1 MGKFSKIY
9 HHINKEDLKR
19 VHEQKV
25 FVQELES
32 EIIENEK
39 KEIKEKFEK
48 IKSDWRA
55 IGFDLKPKLVT
66 ENKKT
71 KTKSFKKI
79 MKEAMRTS
87 SIMQQTE
94 TETVEVSDIDL
105 TNPVSYANSIT
116 SSEEG
121 GFVSTT
127 GSSFNQGAGVFENG
141 SGLPNEGFNLGSN
154 YLGFAFPPNQS
165 SPTFGRAEFGA
176 QDLTN
181 VDTISAFGIR
191 GNITNGGSTPLV
203 GGGITE
209 PGLRLQ
215 YKLSGMGTY
224 VDFNVKPDGSIDNS
238 VENVLIPGGIATDSF
253 TVGKNI
259 VINIPS
265 YIKTAQT
272 EIRLISKDIGFHG
285 SPVYGVK
292 NFKFQRRTPQNVFV
306 ALDDPEAMS
315 FIRVGQ
321 QPSVKR
327 KSARE
332 REEDV
337 VSLLKGGR
345 DYTNKILGMQFPG
358 SNPEL
363 SFSTDL
369 PDQDIADIQQQQRS
383 QTFNQIKDRF
393 ASDPGIDGRIQTLRA
408 TQSPTSQISYQDY
421 EKFESYAS
429 VMPSYETAVVN
440 VNQSFDD
447 FANQYGQKLTG
458 GNDELF
464 NDYNSKFTPVPRS
477 KFNKELNAYQ
487 LTRNPW
493 IDAKKPVVKL
503 EGMPPVYPDIGS
515 IEDLLKS
522 PNEEGY
528 KETFVTPNGERYT
541 LARRVKDENGKSIL
555 APQYEAIDKAMRQA
569 TEERN
574 KSRSD
579 FAYKM
584 GVEYYKRSI
593 ERQIQQYEKLTPRQ
607 QARRTRPRYNE
618 ARARSA
624 GKNYQIPNYDPEK
637 LTATNSDGSSNLL
650 YEYHKKFGT
659 KEARDYLRPFYDA
672 QKALNN
678 KIVRIDHDKKGSR
691 GFKLF
696 PFKTGAEREKEVDDL
711 FKELETG
718 ESGESGSD
726 LGYKSADDILADVGD
741 QWTYDEYIDMMN
753 KITIQYSDQ
762 AEPLEKAKRDYI
774 KNNKDV
780 PISIVDAID
789 KIVQSQTD
797 AYSALDDAWK
807 RYNKV
812 PDLPPVSGEGEG
824 EESKPQGLARVLA
837 GIADV
842 ATGQKFDFDKR
853 GKELINTEL
862 SKTIKDNKSDIGT
875 AARLYKDY
883 LGNKTDSGFVAD
895 NQYLG
900 KDYINN
906 TFLPNATFYPDRTNV
921 GDNVVGNGQA
931 STYDPKTNTIK
942 TTATFNFKKN
952 AQEIEGKNLSKQ
964 QRGFVKTIDN
974 VPGLDYT
981 LDSSPNVT
989 GTGLDTVGGMLFSV
1003 ITSVAKQSGGG
1014 KEVPIEIEFSPTE
1027 LYNKNKKGYEQLVDY
1042 GIIPDS
1048 KKIKYGD
1055 LYDSPYY
1062 KYQKLKS
1069 KKKVNESSTY
1079 NRIKNKFFNQN
1090 DIKPTFPEN
1099 PPPEMVN
1106 GLHPQY
1112 GKRANRYKKLDP
1124 ISANSMPLT
1133 GDPETDAVVKKQK
1146 TFKKF
1151 KRNIK

>member
-1 MGKFSKIY
+1 MKFSKALR
-9 HHINKEDLKR
+9 HIDIEDVKSKHLEEVAVKKLKEERLK
-19 VHEQKV
+19 EQDEQIKA
-25 FVQELES
+25 EY
-32 EIIENEK
+32 EK
-39 KEIKEKFEK
+39 W
-48 IKSDWRA
+48 KSNWRA
-55 IGFDLKPKLVT
+55 IGFDLKPKSVS

-71 KTKSFKKI
+71 KRKSFKKI

-87 SIMQQTE
+87 SIMQQTD

-127 GSSFNQGAGVFENG
+127 GSSFNQGAGVFANG
-141 SGLPNEGFNLGSN
+141 SGSPNGGFNLGSD

-165 SPTFGRAEFGA
+165 SPTFGRADFGA

-259 VINIPS
+259 VINTPS
-265 YIKTAQT
+265 YIKTTQT

-421 EKFESYAS
+421 NNFETYAS
-429 VMPSYETAVVN
+429 VMPSYETSIVN

-447 FANQYGQKLTG
+447 FSNQYGQKLTG

-464 NDYNSKFTPVPRS
+464 NDYNSKFTPVPI
-477 KFNKELNAYQ
+477 KTFNKELNAYQ
-487 LTRNPW
+487 FTRNPW
-493 IDAKKPVVKL
+493 VDAKKPVVKL
-503 EGMPPVYPDIGS
+503 EGMPPVYPSTGS

-522 PNEEGY
+522 RNEEGY

-541 LARRVKDENGKSIL
+541 LARRVKDENGESII
-555 APQYEAIDKAMRQA
+555 APQEKAIRESEKKA
-569 TEERN
+569 TEEYNKARN
-574 KSRSD
+574 D
-579 FAYKM
+579 FRYKM
-584 GVEYYKRSI
+584 GVEYYKQSV
-593 ERQIQQYEKLTPRQ
+593 ELQIKNFEKLTPRQ

-618 ARARSA
+618 AQARAR
-624 GKNYQIPNYDPEK
+624 GKNFQIPNYNPEK
-637 LTATNSDGSSNLL
+637 LSATNPDGSPNLL
-650 YEYHKKFGT
+650 YEYHKKFNY
-659 KEARDYLRPFYDA
+659 KVYSDMLKPFRDA

-678 KIVRIDHDKKGSR
+678 KIVRIDHNKKGSR
-691 GFKLF
+691 
-696 PFKTGAEREKEVDDL
+696 
-711 FKELETG
+711 
-718 ESGESGSD
+718 
-726 LGYKSADDILADVGD
+726 
-741 QWTYDEYIDMMN
+741 
-753 KITIQYSDQ
+753 
-762 AEPLEKAKRDYI
+762 
-774 KNNKDV
+774 
-780 PISIVDAID
+780 
-789 KIVQSQTD
+789 
-797 AYSALDDAWK
+797 
-807 RYNKV
+807 
-812 PDLPPVSGEGEG
+812 
-824 EESKPQGLARVLA
+824 
-837 GIADV
+837 
-842 ATGQKFDFDKR
+842 
-853 GKELINTEL
+853 
-862 SKTIKDNKSDIGT
+862 
-875 AARLYKDY
+875 
-883 LGNKTDSGFVAD
+883 
-895 NQYLG
+895 
-900 KDYINN
+900 
-906 TFLPNATFYPDRTNV
+906 
-921 GDNVVGNGQA
+921 
-931 STYDPKTNTIK
+931 
-942 TTATFNFKKN
+942 
-952 AQEIEGKNLSKQ
+952 
-964 QRGFVKTIDN
+964 
-974 VPGLDYT
+974 
-981 LDSSPNVT
+981 
-989 GTGLDTVGGMLFSV
+989 
-1003 ITSVAKQSGGG
+1003 
-1014 KEVPIEIEFSPTE
+1014 
-1027 LYNKNKKGYEQLVDY
+1027 
-1042 GIIPDS
+1042 
-1048 KKIKYGD
+1048 
-1055 LYDSPYY
+1055 
-1062 KYQKLKS
+1062 
-1069 KKKVNESSTY
+1069 
-1079 NRIKNKFFNQN
+1079 
-1090 DIKPTFPEN
+1090 
-1099 PPPEMVN
+1099 
-1106 GLHPQY
+1106 
-1112 GKRANRYKKLDP
+1112 
-1124 ISANSMPLT
+1124 
-1133 GDPETDAVVKKQK
+1133 
-1146 TFKKF
+1146 
-1151 KRNIK
+1151 

>member
-1 MGKFSKIY
+1 MKFSKALR
-9 HHINKEDLKR
+9 HIDIEDVKRKHLEEVSVKKLKEERLK
-19 VHEQKV
+19 EQDEQIKA
-25 FVQELES
+25 EY
-32 EIIENEK
+32 EK
-39 KEIKEKFEK
+39 W
-48 IKSDWRA
+48 KSNWRA
-55 IGFDLKPKLVT
+55 IGFDLKPKSVS

-71 KTKSFKKI
+71 KRKSFKKI

-141 SGLPNEGFNLGSN
+141 SGTPNEGFNLGSN

-165 SPTFGRAEFGA
+165 SPSFGRAEFGA

-203 GGGITE
+203 GGGVTE

-224 VDFNVKPDGSIDNS
+224 VDFNVKPDGSIDNN
-238 VENVLIPGGIATDSF
+238 VENILIPGGIATDSF
-253 TVGKNI
+253 TAGKNI

-265 YIKTAQT
+265 YIRTAQT
-272 EIRLISKDIGFHG
+272 EIRLITKDIGFHG
-285 SPVYGVK
+285 TPVYGVK

-315 FIRVGQ
+315 FIRIGQ

-327 KSARE
+327 KSAKE
-332 REEDV
+332 REKDV
-337 VSLLKGGR
+337 VNLLKGGR

-421 EKFESYAS
+421 EKFERYAS
-429 VMPSYETAVVN
+429 VMPSYETSVVN

-493 IDAKKPVVKL
+493 VDAKKPVVKL

-522 PNEEGY
+522 PHEEGY
-528 KETFVTPNGERYT
+528 KKTFVTPNGERYT
-541 LARRVKDENGKSIL
+541 LARRVKDENGESII
-555 APQYEAIDKAMRQA
+555 APQEKAIREAEKKA
-569 TEERN
+569 TEEYN
-574 KSRSD
+574 KARKD
-579 FAYKM
+579 FVYKM
-584 GVEYYKRSI
+584 GVEYYKQSV
-593 ERQIQQYEKLTPRQ
+593 ELQIKNFEKLTPRQ

-618 ARARSA
+618 AQARAR
-624 GKNYQIPNYDPEK
+624 GKNFQVPNYNPEK
-637 LTATNSDGSSNLL
+637 LTATNSDGSPNLL
-650 YEYHKKFGT
+650 YEYHKKFNY
-659 KEARDYLRPFYDA
+659 KVYSDMLKPFRDA

-678 KIVRIDHDKKGSR
+678 KIVRIDHSKKGSR
-691 GFKLF
+691 FFKLF

-711 FKELETG
+711 FKELETGESG

-762 AEPLEKAKRDYI
+762 AEPLEKARRDYI

-824 EESKPQGLARVLA
+824 EGEETKPQGLSRVLA
-837 GIADV
+837 GIADI

-862 SKTIKDNKSDIGT
+862 SKTIKDKGSNIGT

-900 KDYINN
+900 NEYINN
-906 TFLPNATFYPDRTNV
+906 TFLPNATFYNDVTHV
-921 GDNVVGNGQA
+921 GDNVVGNGQG
-931 STYDPKTNTIK
+931 STYNPKTNKIK

-952 AQEIEGKNLSKQ
+952 AQEIEGQYLTKHQ
-964 QRGFVKTIDN
+964 QGFVKAIDN
-974 VPGLDYT
+974 IPGLGYT
-981 LDSSPNVT
+981 LDSVPALT
-989 GTGLDTVGGMLFSV
+989 GTSLDTMGGMFFSV
-1003 ITSVAKQSGGG
+1003 VTSVAKQSGGG
-1014 KEVPIEIEFSPTE
+1014 KTVPIEIEYSPTQ
-1027 LYNKNKKGYEQLVDY
+1027 LYNKNKKGYEQLVDL
-1042 GIIPDS
+1042 GVIPDT

-1055 LYDSPYY
+1055 LYDSPFY
-1062 KYQKLKS
+1062 K

-1079 NRIKNKFFNQN
+1079 NRIKNKFFNQK

-1106 GLHPQY
+1106 GLHPEY